1 MSVGAPLSSDAT
13 ALFKPWERHVDSW
26 TELQAAI
33 NHLGSAYPSE
43 QFVWRGQAVSTWGL
57 WSSLYRR
64 VAAVL
69 GNAPTEQDLAS
80 AEARLLTL
88 AREEW
93 RLDGIPALQLFA
105 RMQHVGVP
113 TRLIDA
119 TWNPLIATWF
129 AVGAGTDQDGED
141 FDRQDGRLFAF
152 TVKARIQL
160 NTAWNANTPRWHLRS
175 LYGKPTEWGT
185 GLGRRVW
192 QPPALHS
199 RIPAQSAVFLLD
211 GVPVDGADQ
220 ALARVQRDDASTWT
234 AEDLRTVASVPLRL
248 ARVRPGSDPRTKG
261 HVFTYVIS
269 ARAKRE
275 IREQLE
281 KRFGYSFATIYAD
294 IEGLAEYLRHE
305 PERLVRG
312 STDTRR

>member
-1 MSVGAPLSSDAT
+1 MSVGGPLSNDAT
-13 ALFKPWERHVDSW
+13 SLFRPWERRVENW
-26 TELQAAI
+26 NELQDAI
-33 NHLGSAYPSE
+33 NQLGSAYGAE
-43 QFVWRGQAVSTWGL
+43 RFVWRGQAVSTWGV

-64 VAAVL
+64 VASVL
-69 GNAPTEQDLAS
+69 DRVPTEQDLAS
-80 AEARLLTL
+80 AEARLLRL

-93 RLDGIPALQLFA
+93 RLDGIPAIQLFA
-105 RMQHVGVP
+105 QMQHVGVP

-119 TWNPLIATWF
+119 TWNPLIAAWF
-129 AVGAGTDQDGED
+129 AVAAGTEHN
-141 FDRQDGRLFAF
+141 RQDLDELDARLFAF
-152 TVKARIQL
+152 TVKGRIQL
-160 NTAWNANTPRWHLRS
+160 NTYWNANTPRWHSGSRHPRP
-175 LYGKPTEWGT
+175 KEWGT

-211 GVPVDGADQ
+211 GVPVEGADH
-220 ALARVQRDDASTWT
+220 ALARIHREDASTWS
-234 AEDLRTVASVPLRL
+234 AEDLRTVTSIPLRI
-248 ARVRPGSDPRTKG
+248 ARARPGSDPRAKG

-269 ARAKRE
+269 AEAKRE

-294 IEGLAEYLRHE
+294 IEGLAEYLRNV